1 MREGLA
7 INPIL
12 FLSLV
17 IIIAAA
23 LPWWPYSAYGR
34 LRHHR
39 PWDWL
44 LDSPSREDKLLFL
57 HLAHETKTPASPARN
72 DRLDGGPIGE
82 ASQRAMNPCDGDA
95 EVFATMRKEFEESLV
110 RSQRQATALG

>member
-1 MREGLA
+1 MD
-7 INPIL
+7 PIL

-17 IIIAAA
+17 IIMAAA

-57 HLAHETKTPASPARN
+57 HLAHETKTSAFPARN
-72 DRLDGGPIGE
+72 DGPDRAFGE
-82 ASQRAMNPCDGDA
+82 APQRAAMKPCDGDTEA
-95 EVFATMRKEFEESLV
+95 LAKMRREFEEDYA
-110 RSQRQATALG
+110 RSQRQAAAFG

>member
-1 MREGLA
+1 M
-7 INPIL
+7 NPVL
-12 FLSLV
+12 FLNLV
-17 IIIAAA
+17 IIMAAA

-57 HLAHETKTPASPARN
+57 HLAHETKTPAFPARN
-72 DRLDGGPIGE
+72 DVLDRGQLGK
-82 ASQRAMNPCDGDA
+82 ASQRAAMKPCDGDA
-95 EVFATMRKEFEESLV
+95 EVFAAMRKEFEESLV
-110 RSQRQATALG
+110 RSQRQANALG

>member
-1 MREGLA
+1 M
-7 INPIL
+7 NPIL

-17 IIIAAA
+17 IIMAAA

-57 HLAHETKTPASPARN
+57 HLAHETKTSAFPVRN
-72 DRLDGGPIGE
+72 DGPDRAFGE
-82 ASQRAMNPCDGDA
+82 APQRAAMKPCDGDTEA
-95 EVFATMRKEFEESLV
+95 LAKMRREFEESYA
-110 RSQRQATALG
+110 RSQRQAAAFG

>member
-1 MREGLA
+1 M
-7 INPIL
+7 NPIL

-17 IIIAAA
+17 IIMTAA

-57 HLAHETKTPASPARN
+57 QLADETKTADPARN
-72 DRLDGGPIGE
+72 EGLDRAIGK
-82 ASQRAMNPCDGDA
+82 ASQRAAMKPCDGDT
-95 EVFATMRKEFEESLV
+95 EVFAKMRKEFEEDYA
-110 RSQRQATALG
+110 RSQRQAAAFG

>member
-1 MREGLA
+1 M
-7 INPIL
+7 NPIL

-17 IIIAAA
+17 IILAAA

-57 HLAHETKTPASPARN
+57 HLAHETTAAFPARN
-72 DRLDGGPIGE
+72 DAPDRAIRE
-82 ASQRAMNPCDGDA
+82 APQRAAMKSCDGNT
-95 EVFATMRKEFEESLV
+95 EVFEKMRRESEEV
-110 RSQRQATALG
+110 YMRSQRQAAAFG